1 MTASNHILRALA
13 LAFCAGFW
21 GHQAAADFKMT
32 AVADMAIGVES
43 KLLGEGDA
51 QRLGLANVAS
61 VDARMKF
68 TNRIG
73 AGRVLSF
80 GVGLEASAY
89 PSEDA
94 SDKVALAFT
103 GSYQFNL
110 DAAKKWQARA
120 FFKQKFS
127 RAQGTLAF
135 SRTRIGGRLQ
145 YKHSPAHTT
154 RMQMRFGHR
163 NQNEDLLAGYDQGE
177 LLLSVTH
184 QYRPSKDRLMV
195 AATLYGEA
203 RRADDHKFSYDEIG
217 GRLVVSLPLTEK
229 TTVSG
234 RIAAFTRNYDG
245 AFSNQF
251 NVARA
256 DKRFSAKVQIDR
268 RFSNRLRGSAYVGW
282 EKNQSNI
289 VARAYGGPVA
299 GLGLRMSWN

>member
-1 MTASNHILRALA
+1 MKVSIHILRALA
-13 LAFCAGFW
+13 LAICAGSW
-21 GHQAAADFKMT
+21 GNQAAAEFKMT
-32 AVADMAIGVES
+32 GVADLAFGVES

-51 QRLGLANVAS
+51 QRLDLANVAS

-68 TNRIG
+68 SNRIG

-89 PSEDA
+89 PSEDT

-103 GSYQFNL
+103 GSYQLNL

-135 SRTRIGGRLQ
+135 SRTRIGARVQ
-145 YKHSPAHTT
+145 YKHNPAHTT
-154 RMQMRFGHR
+154 RAQMRFGHR
-163 NQNEDLLAGYDQGE
+163 NHNEDLLRGYDQGE
-177 LLLSVTH
+177 LFVGVTH
-184 QYRPSKDRLMV
+184 QYRPSKDRLML
-195 AATLYGEA
+195 AATLYGEL
-203 RRADDHKFSYDEIG
+203 RRADESKYSYDEIG
-217 GRLVVSLPLTEK
+217 GRLIASLPLSEK
-229 TTVSG
+229 TLVSG

-256 DKRFSAKVQIDR
+256 DKRISAKVQIDR

-282 EKNQSNI
+282 ERNESNI
-289 VARAYGGPVA
+289 AARAYGGPVA
-299 GLGLRMSWN
+299 GLGLRMSWD